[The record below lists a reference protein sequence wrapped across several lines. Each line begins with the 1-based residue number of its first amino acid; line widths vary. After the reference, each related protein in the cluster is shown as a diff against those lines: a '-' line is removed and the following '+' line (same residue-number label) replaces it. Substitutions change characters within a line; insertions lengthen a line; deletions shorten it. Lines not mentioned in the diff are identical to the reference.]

1 MEVDGAGEMGG
12 CKRQQTPS
20 RLPPRGRIEQ
30 VRGELV
36 TPKVATHSF
45 VFIPC
50 TSTNTGKRVIIIHG
64 T

>member
-1 MEVDGAGEMGG
+1 MEVDGAAEMGG
-12 CKRQQTPS
+12 CPAEES
-20 RLPPRGRIEQ
+20 RDSFRGRIEQ

-36 TPKVATHSF
+36 TPKVATNSF